1 MEFAW
6 NTQKNGMSD
15 VKGLEKEQER
25 VGKISNNEI
34 DKNRT
39 HLNYD
44 LVQNELNLYQRVKQ
58 RVEEVRPVSRVQKN
72 SVVDYSNIITV
83 PQDQFKEWGIDKS
96 KEYLKEVYNY
106 FCKEFGKENVV
117 SAKVH
122 LDETTPHMHLHFV
135 PVSAEGKLQARK
147 VMTPKR
153 INSIHSEA
161 PKYLQEKGFDVTRGL
176 GKTEKS
182 LEIREFKAK
191 ELQEKI
197 NVLESKLEN
206 LTSEH
211 KKTLEKLNVAEEKAK
226 NKINSLE
233 RISDSLSKLEE
244 HAKGVI
250 GKLDAVEV
258 KKAFMSDKLTI
269 SERDY
274 STLVSLAKA
283 GESKSL
289 ENLQLKSKV
298 GELQRKLDKSDL
310 DEEVVKCK
318 LKKLNEVESKYLD
331 LQRKYIKLEKTY
343 ERVETAINKLDL
355 VDKVN
360 DEMKAMDLAKKRK
373 MSFDMER

>member
-1 MEFAW
+1 M
-6 NTQKNGMSD
+6 
-15 VKGLEKEQER
+15 
-25 VGKISNNEI
+25 
-34 DKNRT
+34 
-39 HLNYD
+39 
-44 LVQNELNLYQRVKQ
+44 
-58 RVEEVRPVSRVQKN
+58 
-72 SVVDYSNIITV
+72 
-83 PQDQFKEWGIDKS
+83 
-96 KEYLKEVYNY
+96 
-106 FCKEFGKENVV
+106 
-117 SAKVH
+117 
-122 LDETTPHMHLHFV
+122 
-135 PVSAEGKLQARK
+135 
-147 VMTPKR
+147 
-153 INSIHSEA
+153 
-161 PKYLQEKGFDVTRGL
+161 
-176 GKTEKS
+176 
-182 LEIREFKAK
+182 
-191 ELQEKI
+191 
-197 NVLESKLEN
+197 EN

-211 KKTLEKLNVAEEKAK
+211 KETLEKLNLAEEKAK

-310 DEEVVKCK
+310 DEEEVKCK

-331 LQRKYIKLEKTY
+331 LQRKYIKLSKTY